1 MPIYE
6 FRCEACGARLEGLV
20 PADTD
25 SIPCPECGADRTA
38 RVLSAP
44 GAPMHLVKGRGAAQK
59 QEGQNARLQADARAR
74 LREARRKARETRK
87 PGGGTGG
94 AA

>member
-6 FRCEACGARLEGLV
+6 FSCETCGARLERLV
-20 PADTD
+20 PVGTD
-25 SIPCPECGADRTA
+25 SIRCTECGSERTV

-44 GAPMHLVKGRGAAQK
+44 GAPMHLVKGPGAARK
-59 QEGQNARLQADARAR
+59 QEQRNARLQAKSRARFKEARQKARA
-74 LREARRKARETRK
+74 ARK
-87 PGGGTGG
+87 PGGGD